1 MKKICLVLLW
11 AILLATG
18 GQAQSR
24 VAGTVE
30 LIETKPFR
38 ELQGV
43 VYQDAAQPLA
53 NVCLEVF
60 ARASLLSGGTGNTPL
75 ATQQSAADGSFNFA
89 GLPEGIYELR
99 AQGPDGTWN
108 VTRLYLKI
116 QPLNPHAKKRLIQLP
131 LTLKDERAEARMSK
145 SPY

>member
-1 MKKICLVLLW
+1 MKEICTVLLW
-11 AILLATG
+11 TVLLATG

-30 LIETKPFR
+30 LLETKPFR

-43 VYQDAAQPLA
+43 VYRDATQPLA

-60 ARASLLSGGTGNTPL
+60 ARASLLSGGTENTPL

-89 GLPEGIYELR
+89 GLPKGFTNYAPKGR
-99 AQGPDGTWN
+99 TAYG
-108 VTRLYLKI
+108 
-116 QPLNPHAKKRLIQLP
+116 
-131 LTLKDERAEARMSK
+131 M
-145 SPY
+145 